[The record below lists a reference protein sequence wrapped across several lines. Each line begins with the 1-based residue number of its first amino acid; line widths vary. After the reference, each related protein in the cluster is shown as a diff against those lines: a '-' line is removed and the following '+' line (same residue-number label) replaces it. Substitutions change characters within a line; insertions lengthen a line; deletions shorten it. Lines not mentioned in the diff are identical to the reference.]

1 MMKYFKNMEKIKI
14 FLVIIITLIIL
25 SGCSDKITSGEIID
39 KKYTPAYTQTIIVPV
54 TVYTGKST
62 TVIPVPYTYHYN
74 DTWTVTIRNWNDE
87 LKKYDTATYRID
99 KDTFD
104 SITIGGQFE
113 YVEDME
119 PNIPEYT
126 RERQE

>member
-1 MMKYFKNMEKIKI
+1 M
-14 FLVIIITLIIL
+14 LIIL

-54 TVYTGKST
+54 AIYTGKST
-62 TVIPVPYTYHYN
+62 TVIPVPYTYYYN

-119 PNIPEYT
+119 PNIPEYI